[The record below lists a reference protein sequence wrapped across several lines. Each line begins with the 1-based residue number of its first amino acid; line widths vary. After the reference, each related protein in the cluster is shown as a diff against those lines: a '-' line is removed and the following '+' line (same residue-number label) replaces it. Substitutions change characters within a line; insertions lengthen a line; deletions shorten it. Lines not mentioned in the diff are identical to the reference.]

1 MKKGKSH
8 FRLPSDGQPVIQ
20 ALQAGPLL
28 SSVPV
33 RTGKYRHAPAVLA
46 AGRHHYC
53 YQNTCPACPSS
64 RTGTLPACLIRPALY
79 CLQSRRFGHLQS
91 QHLTCLQGSACSACC
106 PGSLSAC
113 KTRQVAAAATGHL
126 MPAGPVS
133 IRRTVPVSAPVRA
146 LLPGAQCSYELRAW
160 SWLSRALRS

>member
-28 SSVPV
+28 SSLPV

-53 YQNTCPACPSS
+53 YQKTSPACPSS

-91 QHLTCLQGSACSACC
+91 QHLTCLQGSALRRLLSRLFGCLQDQTSGNCSYGPFNACRACFYPQDSACIC
-106 PGSLSAC
+106 PRSGFI
-113 KTRQVAAAATGHL
+113 TGRS
-126 MPAGPVS
+126 V
-133 IRRTVPVSAPVRA
+133 
-146 LLPGAQCSYELRAW
+146 LL
-160 SWLSRALRS
+160 

>member
-46 AGRHHYC
+46 AG
-53 YQNTCPACPSS
+53 S
-64 RTGTLPACLIRPALY
+64 RQAPLLLSKDLSTLSVSPDRYLTCLIRPVLY
-79 CLQSRRFGHLQS
+79 CLQSRRFERLQV
-91 QHLTCLQGSACSACC
+91 SACGACC

-113 KTRQVAAAATGHL
+113 KTRQVVAAATGHL